1 MHRGVVLFAM
11 VNGKLPFNDTSV
23 KNLLAAINK
32 GITFQVLLTTRII
45 STCNKIVILT
55 LITFYLKISAVP
67 DTFWANV
74 HCISLRDEKKRKEK
88 RKKSLRNDSIISTLQ
103 PNVTEECRNLI
114 YSMLIIDPLKRSSI
128 ADMLN
133 HPWFGLPTPS
143 PRGSPSPS
151 PRDVRTLLTNSVSA

>member
-88 RKKSLRNDSIISTLQ
+88 KFYAMIL
-103 PNVTEECRNLI
+103 
-114 YSMLIIDPLKRSSI
+114 
-128 ADMLN
+128 
-133 HPWFGLPTPS
+133 
-143 PRGSPSPS
+143 
-151 PRDVRTLLTNSVSA
+151 